1 MSMRGDEFAWE
12 QGGLQERIKGT
23 WRQGGLQEGL
33 SVHGDREV
41 YERGYGCM
49 ETGKS
54 TTGDDDAQGQ
64 GGLREGIRV
73 HANREVYGR
82 G

>member
-1 MSMRGDEFAWE
+1 MRGDEFAWE
-12 QGGLQERIKGT
+12 QGGLQERIKSTLG
-23 WRQGGLQEGL
+23 QGGLQEGL
-33 SVHGDREV
+33 SMHRDREV
-41 YERGYGCM
+41 YERGYVCM

-64 GGLREGIRV
+64 GGLQEGIRV
-73 HANREVYGR
+73 HANRQVYGR